1 MALSISTAPRAPSH
15 RTPSLKKRTLYST
28 VIATPLPLPRLGILC
43 EHGHITHVR
52 FLPATTALQAV
63 AVDNPDAVLIS
74 RLLDMVA
81 DYFHHPETSF
91 SVPLLAAGTPFQL
104 RVWRA
109 ISAIP
114 SGETRCYG
122 DLAREL
128 ETSPRA
134 IGGAC
139 RANPLPLLVP
149 CHRVIAADGGNGG
162 FMGHAPG
169 QGMSASV
176 KAWLLQ
182 HERN

>member
-1 MALSISTAPRAPSH
+1 M
-15 RTPSLKKRTLYST
+15 YST

-43 EHGHITHVR
+43 EHGHIAGLR

-63 AVDNPDAVLIS
+63 AADNPDADLIG
-74 RLLDMVA
+74 RLIDALA
-81 DYFHHPETSF
+81 DYFRQPGVTF
-91 SVPLLAAGTPFQL
+91 DLPLAVAGTPFQQ

-114 SGETRCYG
+114 CGETRSYG

-134 IGGAC
+134 VGGAC

-169 QGMSASV
+169 QGMSAGV